1 MASSST
7 EDPIMSL
14 KWADICLEEEE
25 QHEVELADDCED
37 EEELQFDDRW
47 CLVGRLLSGKV
58 SDFQIFQNM
67 IADLWKPGKG
77 IFIKILDQNRFLFQ
91 FYHEIDIKRVIE
103 GSPWTYDRKQLL
115 IERLKPGQNPRLI
128 AINTLDM
135 WVQIHELRSGFK
147 TDWAIREA
155 ARYIGQYVDTDPN
168 NFQGVWRDYLRVRV
182 RINVAE
188 PLKRRMKFRS
198 RKGESFYAYFKYE
211 RVPTFCFICG
221 IMGHAEKFCD
231 KIYDMP
237 IEKIVKPYSIEM
249 KAPTRRQNY
258 MVASPLLRSGT
269 ALSSSTNTMPAR
281 SFQVNAAAVNQGMP
295 TANYNHNISNPTS
308 SAIDQSRFY
317 GIDINAPK
325 DHVISVNENTAGF
338 QSEDTIEI
346 SDLKRKRLE
355 AIKQNGPAVSKSD
368 TMETDEDKSAGPT
381 SVAIPK
387 NVDKAVER
395 LKLRLGF
402 EGCYS
407 VDSIGR
413 KGGLAL
419 LWRVSAEAHFLNYSQ
434 HHISIEV
441 RIPGMKQFETCHLID
456 LEMKGYPYTWER
468 SGGTSRSVEISLRR
482 AMVTRVGLTYSTR
495 EPLCGEIV
503 ADVWHTNQQQHIMDK
518 IKLCG
523 TCLTDWGRKLTGNF
537 KSRISK
543 KPPRVISDGT
553 TTKIVGSLGTI
564 PHNGYTTSTHPG
576 LQNNTDQFTHA
587 IHRRWDPEVVL
598 DLFPPHEVVILE
610 IPLTRTPRSIS
621 VLDK

>member
-1 MASSST
+1 MKGSQLSASY
-7 EDPIMSL
+7 
-14 KWADICLEEEE
+14 
-25 QHEVELADDCED
+25 V
-37 EEELQFDDRW
+37 
-47 CLVGRLLSGKV
+47 V
-58 SDFQIFQNM
+58 S
-67 IADLWKPGKG
+67 WG
-77 IFIKILDQNRFLFQ
+77 IF
-91 FYHEIDIKRVIE
+91 
-103 GSPWTYDRKQLL
+103 
-115 IERLKPGQNPRLI
+115 
-128 AINTLDM
+128 
-135 WVQIHELRSGFK
+135 
-147 TDWAIREA
+147 
-155 ARYIGQYVDTDPN
+155 
-168 NFQGVWRDYLRVRV
+168 
-182 RINVAE
+182 
-188 PLKRRMKFRS
+188 
-198 RKGESFYAYFKYE
+198 
-211 RVPTFCFICG
+211 
-221 IMGHAEKFCD
+221 EKFCD

-258 MVASPLLRSGT
+258 MVASPWLRSGT
-269 ALSSSTNTMPAR
+269 AVSSSTNTMPAR

-441 RIPGMKQFETCHLID
+441 RIPGMVRWRLTGFYGEPNRSLRHQTWTLLRTMATESSLPWCCIGDFNNIMSNEDKKGGRPYPQSLITGFQETISACHLID

-468 SGGTSRSVEISLRR
+468 SRGTSRSVEICLDR
-482 AMVTRVGLTYSTR
+482 AMVTQSWLDVFNEVSFTNLAFSSSDHSPILLEPETMMRGTVVGLFRYENAWNR
-495 EPLCGEIV
+495 EPLCREIV

-523 TCLTDWGRKLTGNF
+523 TCLSDWGRKLTGNF

-543 KPPRVISDGT
+543 SKNILARLKGSDD
-553 TTKIVGSLGTI
+553 V
-564 PHNGYTTSTHPG
+564 
-576 LQNNTDQFTHA
+576 TDAENFVQEKVNYFEILAQQELYWKQRSKQYWLHA
-587 IHRRWDPEVVL
+587 E
-598 DLFPPHEVVILE
+598 
-610 IPLTRTPRSIS
+610 
-621 VLDK
+621 K